1 MLCPS
6 QICDEIGVKSPI
18 NVKMFTG
25 KSKLLLFFLFIFL
38 NLYNEKVERLLPMN
52 AATDLSEILRKRR
65 KHLDFVGDVFY
76 V

>member
-52 AATDLSEILRKRR
+52 VATESLHS
-65 KHLDFVGDVFY
+65 DFVGDVFH

>member
-6 QICDEIGVKSPI
+6 QICEEIGVKSPI

-25 KSKLLLFFLFIFL
+25 KSKLPLFLFIFL

-52 AATDLSEILRKRR
+52 VATDLSEILRKRR
-65 KHLDFVGDVFY
+65 KHIDFVGDVFY